1 MPPAREQGSATVLLV
16 AVLAVVTLV
25 TGSLLG
31 AAGHRV
37 GAARARG
44 AADAAALAAAA
55 AAVGLVTDQPCAAA
69 ARLARVNGVVLVRCS
84 VTGAVARVEVAVGR
98 GPTAAR
104 AAAVA
109 GPRADAASAD
119 DAPSAARAVQPTC
132 SGLAPAPPAVPTGV
146 CMVCLSARRSPN
158 SRSTRTRPRRPS
170 ADQHHRSRRH
180 VPGTKKLV
188 IVESPA
194 KAKTIAQYLG
204 EGYEVQASV
213 GHIRDLVEPK
223 NLPAELKKG
232 SLGKF
237 SVDVDNGFEPYYV
250 VSDAKK
256 KTVADLKRAL
266 KDADELYL
274 ATDEDREGEAI
285 AWHLLQVLKPKVPVK
300 RMVFHEIT
308 KEAIQR
314 AQEATREL
322 DTALVDAQETRR
334 ILDRLYGYEVSPVLW
349 RKVGPGL
356 SAGRVQSAAT
366 RLVVDRERERLAF
379 VSANYWDLTARFAKP
394 DEGAFTARLARI
406 HGKRVAS
413 GRDFD
418 DQGQTTS
425 DVVRLDEGSASS
437 LSAILDRAGDAVV
450 RSVESKPY
458 TRRPAAPFT
467 TSTLQQ
473 EAARKLRFSARQTMS
488 VAQSLYENG
497 HITYMRTDSASLSQ
511 QAVTAARKQATA
523 LYGAD
528 SIPAK
533 PRSYAGKSKNAQ
545 EAHEAIRPAG
555 DTFKTPSQMEGVLRG
570 NDLRLY
576 DLIWKRTV
584 ASQMADAKG
593 STASVV
599 LGIVSTESVEGLA
612 STATGTDVEF
622 TASGT
627 VITFRGFLNAY
638 EEGRDEERA
647 SGDSADDA
655 KLPQMA
661 EGDHLGVSDVAAKGH
676 DTSAPPRYTEASL
689 VKTLEELGIGRPS
702 TYAAILST
710 IVDRGYVTQRGTALV
725 PNWIAFSVVR
735 LLEDYFGDLVQYD
748 FTAEMENDLD
758 RIASG
763 EEDRV
768 DWLKEFY
775 FGGGDQRG
783 LRTVIDNLGEIDA
796 REINSVELAPGLT
809 LRIGRYGPYI
819 ETPSDD
825 PEKPRRV
832 NVPEDIAPDE
842 LTIEKARELVEAPV
856 VSDRVVGINPETG
869 KEVLAKDGRFGPYVT
884 ERTPEPEPTVDPA
897 TGEVLAAEPEP
908 AAVAEAATSTAKGA
922 KTATKTAAAKKAPA
936 KKSTAKKAAAPKER
950 TASLFKSMDPGS
962 VDLETA
968 LKLLDLPRTV
978 GKDPESGDEIT
989 AQNGRYGPYLKKGT
1003 DTRTL
1008 PSEDAIF
1015 DVDLPGALELF
1026 AQPKYGAKRAASAA
1040 LKEFDADPVSGKP
1053 IKMKDGRFGPYV
1065 TDGETNATIPRG
1077 EEVDAVD
1084 FERAVQLLA
1093 DKRAKGPV
1101 KKKAPAR
1108 RAPAKKK

>member
-1 MPPAREQGSATVLLV
+1 
-16 AVLAVVTLV
+16 
-25 TGSLLG
+25 
-31 AAGHRV
+31 
-37 GAARARG
+37 
-44 AADAAALAAAA
+44 
-55 AAVGLVTDQPCAAA
+55 
-69 ARLARVNGVVLVRCS
+69 
-84 VTGAVARVEVAVGR
+84 
-98 GPTAAR
+98 
-104 AAAVA
+104 
-109 GPRADAASAD
+109 
-119 DAPSAARAVQPTC
+119 
-132 SGLAPAPPAVPTGV
+132 
-146 CMVCLSARRSPN
+146 
-158 SRSTRTRPRRPS
+158 
-170 ADQHHRSRRH
+170 

-204 EGYEVQASV
+204 DGYEVQASV

-256 KTVADLKRAL
+256 KTVAELKRAL

-349 RKVGPGL
+349 RKVAPGL

-379 VSANYWDLTARFAKP
+379 VSANYWDLSARFEKTG
-394 DEGAFTARLARI
+394 ESSFSARLARI
-406 HGKRVAS
+406 QGTRVAS

-418 DQGQTTS
+418 DRGALS
-425 DVVRLDEGSASS
+425 GDVVRLDEAAAAS
-437 LSAILDRAGDAVV
+437 LTTVLERAGDATV
-450 RSVESKPY
+450 RSVDSKPY

-473 EAARKLRFSARQTMS
+473 EAARKLRLSPRQTARA
-488 VAQSLYENG
+488 AQTLYENG
-497 HITYMRTDSASLSQ
+497 YITYIRTDSVSLSK
-511 QAVTAARKQATA
+511 QAIDAARKQAA
-523 LYGAD
+523 DLYGAATVPD
-528 SIPAK
+528 K
-533 PRSYAGKSKNAQ
+533 PRLYASKSKNAQ
-545 EAHEAIRPAG
+545 EAHEAIRPSG
-555 DTFKTPSQMEGVLRG
+555 DSFRTPQELQGTLTGVEW
-570 NDLRLY
+570 RLY
-576 DLIWKRTV
+576 DLIWKRTI

-593 STASVV
+593 STASIV
-599 LGIVSTESVEGLA
+599 LGIASTESVEGIT
-612 STATGTDVEF
+612 STANGTDAEF

-627 VITFRGFLNAY
+627 VITFRGFLSAY
-638 EEGRDEERA
+638 EEGRDEDRHESSERA
-647 SGDSADDA
+647 G
-655 KLPQMA
+655 Q
-661 EGDHLGVSDVAAKGH
+661 DVALPDVKQGEHLEVHDVLAKGH
-676 DTSAPPRYTEASL
+676 DTTPPPRFTEASL
-689 VKTLEELGIGRPS
+689 IKTLEELGIGRPS
-702 TYAAILST
+702 TYPT
-710 IVDRGYVTQRGTALV
+710 ISPTIIDRGYVSLRGTQLV

-735 LLEDYFGDLVQYD
+735 LLEEYFGELVEYD
-748 FTAEMENDLD
+748 FTAEMEEDLD
-758 RIASG
+758 RIARG
-763 EEDRV
+763 DADRV
-768 DWLKEFY
+768 DWLKGFY
-775 FGGGDQRG
+775 FGGGDDDQRG

-819 ETPSDD
+819 EVPSDD

-832 NVPEDIAPDE
+832 NVPEDLAPDE
-842 LTIEKARELVEAPV
+842 LTVEKAKELVDAPV
-856 VSDRVVGINPETG
+856 IGDRVVGINPDTG

-884 ERTPEPEPTVDPA
+884 ERTPEPEPTVDPK
-897 TGEVLAAEPEP
+897 TGEVVEAAAVPEP
-908 AAVAEAATSTAKGA
+908 AAAEAPAETTTGKKAP
-922 KTATKTAAAKKAPA
+922 AKKAPA
-936 KKSTAKKAAAPKER
+936 KKTTKKAAAPKER
-950 TASLFKSMDPGS
+950 TASLFKSMDPAT

-968 LKLLDLPRTV
+968 LKLLDLPRVV
-978 GKDPESGDEIT
+978 GQDPETGNDIT

-1008 PSEDAIF
+1008 PGEDAIF
-1015 DVDLPGALELF
+1015 DIDLAGALEIF
-1026 AQPKYGAKRAASAA
+1026 SQPKYGGNRASSSA
-1040 LKEFDADPVSGKP
+1040 LKEFEADPVSGKP

-1065 TDGETNATIPRG
+1065 TDGETNATIPKG
-1077 EEVDAVD
+1077 EDVEAVD
-1084 FERAVQLLA
+1084 HARAVQLIA

-1101 KKKAPAR
+1101 KKKTPAR